1 MASSQFESAGLLY
14 PQDGKGKGVKFAD
27 TNKSLTELADAK
39 TMVVSETSKVHNE
52 YEFTPN
58 AELLPFITHQKQAMR
73 NMNLS
78 LLVYGNTILN
88 AGDIITFTSPVQ
100 RPGEPENNPYTSG
113 RYVIMAI
120 NHMVNVEAQRHEMVL
135 KCFKDAVSTPYP
147 TEEDALNQIG
157 KGQITNE
164 DIYEVQRELSEN

>member
-1 MASSQFESAGLLY
+1 MATLFSTSLIFSYEEAPYKIVKESE
-14 PQDGKGKGVKFAD
+14 KFFL
-27 TNKSLTELADAK
+27 KSLPL
-39 TMVVSETSKVHNE
+39 
-52 YEFTPN
+52 
-58 AELLPFITHQKQAMR
+58 ITHQKQAMR

-88 AGDIITFTSPVQ
+88 AGDIITFSSPVQ

-120 NHMVNVEAQRHEMVL
+120 KHMVNVEAQRHEMVL

-157 KGQITNE
+157 RGKGNNK
-164 DIYEVQRELSEN
+164 DIYTLQKELSEN